1 MTAIRLMAMRVS
13 VALAVL
19 LAFAAMFGVA
29 RSVGAQ
35 EPGPGEASIYFI
47 AFACPDEGA
56 DPYVDCDILDGAS
69 FSIQAGGVELA
80 GSPFATGPTS
90 LVPVSG
96 RGGSSGLGYVPL
108 ASSAWI
114 AAAIARRSALPSVEP
129 LTSTSSRSGLTA

>member
-35 EPGPGEASIYFI
+35 EPGPGEASIYFV
-47 AFACPDEGA
+47 AFACPDKGA

-69 FSIQAGGVELA
+69 FSIEAGVELA
-80 GSPFATGPTS
+80 GGPFATGLTS

-114 AAAIARRSALPSVEP
+114 AAAIPRRSALPSVEP